1 MCVRVLFSSALT
13 SGGITKPC
21 ELAPNGSRVITD
33 HDLCHSDTKVIV
45 TKSLTMCAGALII
58 LLSCYW
64 LFLFAWNKRT
74 RDNRENRSFTVP
86 GCLGFFLAAL
96 FFFVA
101 GALAMGIFQHYELFV
116 YGENCLLDVA
126 CDNNLHTVAVP
137 LWAGSSLA
145 AMILILL
152 CACCGMCCFVQA
164 V

>member
-1 MCVRVLFSSALT
+1 MVYFVTALT

-21 ELAPNGSRVITD
+21 DLPRDAPSVVNITLSGVAD
-33 HDLCHSDTKVIV
+33 SCHSDTKVIV
-45 TKSLTMCAGALII
+45 TKSLSVCAGALMI
-58 LLSCYW
+58 LMNCYW
-64 LFLFAWNKRT
+64 LVLFAWNKRT

-96 FFFVA
+96 FFFVT

-116 YGENCLLDVA
+116 YGENCLLDQGV
-126 CDNNLHTVAVP
+126 CDEIVLLTVP

-152 CACCGMCCFVQA
+152 CACCMMCFILT
-164 V
+164 